1 MCVCVSTPGF
11 SLCIPPSVLPAPS
24 LAPLAVSSWFNT
36 ICHQP
41 VLQDPSE
48 NVFLRCCRYKELLL
62 LCSFYSALPPFL
74 DRFFGGSPVVAAFPC
89 LAEESETVLL
99 CFHPSQAASLLPAA
113 EVVLAGARLVILSE
127 ISFILRIMM
136 TKKKRN

>member
-1 MCVCVSTPGF
+1 M
-11 SLCIPPSVLPAPS
+11 
-24 LAPLAVSSWFNT
+24 
-36 ICHQP
+36 
-41 VLQDPSE
+41 LQDPSE